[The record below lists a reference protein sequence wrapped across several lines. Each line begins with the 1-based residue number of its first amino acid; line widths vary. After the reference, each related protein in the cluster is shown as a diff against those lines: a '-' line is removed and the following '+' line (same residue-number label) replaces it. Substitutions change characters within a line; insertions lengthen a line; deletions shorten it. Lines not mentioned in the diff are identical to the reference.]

1 MEMLKELEK
10 DFEKFKKVAKALRE
24 NKDIEKLFFD
34 RYNRF
39 WSWVHAENVEVLW
52 SVTGT
57 EKDDDII
64 HYYVLNK
71 GIPKVAVVRL
81 TVDDFYIPK
90 ELAEAKLTED
100 YVLEKAENYDW
111 TKPAVI
117 CAELYDLFHKII
129 DVSARA
135 GFSTLSPEEAKKL
148 LDMADYVAK
157 AGNLLKKMIW
167 KGVKDYV
174 ARVALGFI
182 RDDRWTEE
190 RVKRV
195 FGCSDADR
203 SNEK

>member
-1 MEMLKELEK
+1 MEMLKEH
-10 DFEKFKKVAKALRE
+10 FEKFKKVAKALRE
-24 NKDIEKLFFD
+24 KKDIEKLFFD

-39 WSWVHAENVEVLW
+39 WSWVHAEKVEVLW

-64 HYYVLNK
+64 HYYVLHK

-81 TVDDFYIPK
+81 TVDDFYIPR

-117 CAELYDLFHKII
+117 CAELYDLFYKMV

-135 GFSTLSPEEAKKL
+135 DFYDLSPEEAKKL
-148 LDMADYVAK
+148 LDMVGYIRK
-157 AGNLLKKMIW
+157 AGDLLEKMVE
-167 KGVKDYV
+167 KGIKDYI
-174 ARVALGFI
+174 AKVALGII

-190 RVKRV
+190 RVKKV
-195 FGCSDADR
+195 FGEGQDG
-203 SNEK
+203 E